1 MTVRKITV
9 LIVEDHESTRKG
21 LAFELASTDDIEVV
35 GTAGTQEEGFVK
47 MQSLEPD
54 VVLLDLHLPDSI
66 GPKSLSYAFTQAAL
80 SKVIVFSGDNRTAI
94 RDLILK
100 SGVHGYL
107 LKSEP
112 LEIVV
117 KSIRSVMT
125 ASEQIISADLLKSND
140 GNLTRAEEHLL
151 TLIARGMKYKDIG
164 KERFTAP
171 ETVRKQVEQI
181 VEKLSL
187 ESREALIA
195 WAVENGYGNLE
206 TER

>member
-1 MTVRKITV
+1 MR
-9 LIVEDHESTRKG
+9 
-21 LAFELASTDDIEVV
+21 AF
-35 GTAGTQEEGFVK
+35 
-47 MQSLEPD
+47 EPD
-54 VVLLDLHLPDSI
+54 VVLLDLHLPDSL
-66 GPKSLSYAFTQAAL
+66 GPKSLSNAFTQAAL

-100 SGVHGYL
+100 SGVHGFL

-112 LEIVV
+112 LEVVV

-125 ASEQIISADLLKSND
+125 DSEQIVSASLLDKND
-140 GNLTRAEEHLL
+140 GKLTRAEEHLL

-181 VEKLSL
+181 LDKLSL
-187 ESREALIA
+187 ESREELIA

-206 TER
+206 AER